1 MNFNKNKIIKKL
13 TDINFFN
20 FKKFIKTKNNLPLKF
35 SLKRFSLKKLMSKKN
50 KSLGRSCG
58 KIVSWHRGGGK
69 KHSYRNIFFN
79 KSLKQYYGILRSI
92 EYDPNRSVYIG
103 IVQCEDGSFCYIIV
117 SSLMKINDVISF
129 SQQYQ
134 LFKLG
139 DFLKL
144 RYAPIGIPIYNL
156 EKYPGS
162 GPIYSKAAGVFS
174 ILIFKDVKY
183 GIVKLP
189 SGEERNFDL
198 DCNITLGM
206 PSNIYRKF
214 QKKYKAGTNRLL
226 NKRPKV
232 RGVAM
237 NPIDHPHGGG
247 AGKTTSGRPKV
258 SPWGK
263 LTKDVSTKNKKIFN
277 KFILKRRIKK

>member
-1 MNFNKNKIIKKL
+1 MNFNKNKRIKKL
-13 TDINFFN
+13 TDIGFLNFR
-20 FKKFIKTKNNLPLKF
+20 KFIKTKTNLF
-35 SLKRFSLKKLMSKKN
+35 ANTSLKKFSLKKLIIKKN
-50 KSLGRSCG
+50 KSLGRSYG
-58 KIVSWHRGGGK
+58 KIVSWHRGGGLK
-69 KHSYRNIFFN
+69 NNYRNIFFN
-79 KSLKQYYGILRSI
+79 KNLEQSYGILRSI

-103 IVQCEDGSFCYIIV
+103 VIQCQDGSFCYMPV

-129 SQQYQ
+129 SHEYQ

-139 DFLKL
+139 DSLKL
-144 RYAPIGIPIYNL
+144 RYVPVGIPVYNL

-162 GPIYSKAAGVFS
+162 GPIYSKAAGVS
-174 ILIFKDVKY
+174 SLLLTKGIDY
-183 GIVKLP
+183 GTVKLP
-189 SGEERNFDL
+189 SGEERMFDL
-198 DCNITLGM
+198 ECNVTIGM

-226 NKRPKV
+226 NKRPTV

-258 SPWGK
+258 SP
-263 LTKDVSTKNKKIFN
+263 
-277 KFILKRRIKK
+277 